1 LQDLTQ
7 IEFPMIDIIWSA
19 KDYCW
24 DTKKNS
30 EDNVKEG
37 GVKNRE
43 IMLRKQNGNRIITA
57 K

>member
-1 LQDLTQ
+1 
-7 IEFPMIDIIWSA
+7 MIDIIWSA